1 VVKGESPC
9 CQGKTTD
16 FASEFIFLPRKSGW
30 LPDLK
35 LANLGVLFLQFR
47 KGLSKDDKPQKLTL
61 QHWLEAVSVEISSC
75 DSSTFH

>member
-1 VVKGESPC
+1 
-9 CQGKTTD
+9 
-16 FASEFIFLPRKSGW
+16 
-30 LPDLK
+30 

-61 QHWLEAVSVEISSC
+61 QHWLEAVSVEISSY